1 MSSDARRRKASK
13 GAAPETKKAKTKHGN
28 VSQLYHELVEQGHGT
43 DQEALR
49 EIVWPFLKSA
59 KKQDNE
65 DWRKACLLVAFLVAS
80 QEGKP
85 SVAVF
90 DELNTLSQVVTT
102 LLLND
107 EDYRTTDFHFY
118 CVLLSHE
125 VTRKVLLPHLG
136 VHLLHFIPDR
146 RLQLELKKSASLRRT
161 FSQAGEKPKS
171 MWAVDWINR
180 LLGCFEGR
188 SKHGSMFLSDQVP
201 NDVSAYIHRSLEL
214 LIDILSAFDT
224 REFIMMFL
232 DSIHFAVRCQ
242 LALKEVPRVAH
253 RLVRQL
259 LSRVY
264 SLLQFPVRNDKTP
277 LSKEQVVSIYQSRA
291 SIVQKLCHRYY
302 ADDLPEVVY
311 AGVGL
316 LCNSKYLPNAM
327 GGLEDDKLVDLLHRL
342 RLVDKDDFSGNRE
355 YTMAILVYH
364 LSPPPYPLD
373 ELKGFPLYPT
383 ETLLFDHNVIP
394 PGTFL
399 RKSQVLSIPKLNTQF
414 LSYQDYLLR
423 NFELVR
429 LESSYEI
436 RSDLV
441 DVIKRVHPVVRQSM
455 QDNSNELVLK
465 TDFTGWA
472 RMALELE
479 EQVRIMRV
487 AAPKLGEGV
496 PSQVIA
502 EITIDLVHCGDTI
515 RREWDALSEF
525 DNLFLVAIDAT
536 KMTGAPAPLLS
547 ELDETFSDS
556 ERRVADDED
565 KTFPERFGVMA
576 IRGCMILNIRDEDGN
591 IVNGSTS
598 QDRKQISKGTK
609 RILRVELDP
618 AQYTYDSR
626 SKRGTHVYSTLNLV
640 VRRDGRANNFRAVL
654 ETVRGL
660 MEGSGSIGRVLPP
673 WLQPVLLGYGD
684 PKTADYKSHVIKSYC
699 VKTPGVPKPGAPFDF
714 CDTFLDPKHLLGSFP
729 DNKVHRTGSG
739 TEQERKNFQLEF
751 HEDVVKASSYDF
763 LKNVKGNS
771 VRFTPVQVEAIKSGL
786 SLGLTLI
793 VGPPGTGKSD
803 VAVQIIANL
812 FHSFPSQRTVIITHS
827 NAALNDIF
835 QKIMARGDI
844 DERYMIR
851 LGSGE
856 RDLDVD
862 STHDFSRVGRISHS
876 LARRSQLLERVQQLS
891 ESLGISGK
899 AERGADGSPSYTCE
913 SAGYFQTHYVKK
925 HVNQFVKAAEE
936 AGKDEL
942 GRSFPFSAFFG
953 LQEEAISNMTMDD
966 AQSMFAE
973 IAKMFSELEEYR
985 PLELL
990 RSQRQ
995 RTDYFLMKQAKIVAM
1010 TCTHAAIARSRLI
1023 EMGFQYD
1030 NVVMEEAAQMTE
1042 VESFIPL
1049 LLQRGETDSAV
1060 SVCSR
1065 LKRISLI
1072 GDHNQLPPVVKNL
1085 SFARFSNLDQSLFAR
1100 LIGFGVPH
1108 IQLNRQGRSR
1118 PDIANLFRWRY
1129 DGLGDLQHVVESQE
1143 YRVANAGFAYT
1154 YQFINVEDY
1163 QGKGETTPTAYYYQN
1178 IGEAEFA
1185 VALFQFMVMIG
1196 YSPSKISLL
1205 TTYNGQKELILD
1217 VLKQRCGHGTPFAGL
1232 SPSTVSTVDQY
1243 QGQQNDYIILSLVRT
1258 QSVGYLRDV
1267 RRCVVAFS
1275 RGRLGLY
1282 VLGRQSLFETCHE
1295 LTPMMEHFRERPNKL
1310 QIVPGEHYPS
1320 TRATD
1325 NGLAKGQAF
1334 EVSDVGH
1341 LGSMVH
1347 EMLKQWTQAS

>member
-13 GAAPETKKAKTKHGN
+13 EAIPEAKKAKTKHASI
-28 VSQLYHELVEQGHGT
+28 SQLYDDIVDQGHGS
-43 DQEALR
+43 DQEALHD
-49 EIVWPFLKSA
+49 IVWPFLKST
-59 KKQDNE
+59 KEQDNE
-65 DWRKACLLVAFLVAS
+65 EWRKACLLVAFLVTS
-80 QEGKP
+80 QEGKS

-90 DELNTLSQVVTT
+90 DDLNILSQVVST
-102 LLLND
+102 LLVD
-107 EDYRTTDFHFY
+107 DKGYKATDIHF
-118 CVLLSHE
+118 CCILLSHE
-125 VTRKVLLPHLG
+125 VTRKVLLPHIG
-136 VHLLHFIPDR
+136 VQLLHFISKR
-146 RLQLELKKSASLRRT
+146 RLELELKKSASLRRS
-161 FSQAGEKPKS
+161 FSQAGEKPEK
-171 MWAVDWINR
+171 MWASGWINR
-180 LLGCFEGR
+180 LLEYFEGKT
-188 SKHGSMFLSDQVP
+188 KHGGMFLSDHVP
-201 NDVSAYIHRSLEL
+201 KDISAYILRSLEL
-214 LIDILSAFDT
+214 LIDMLSAFDT
-224 REFIMMFL
+224 REFIMLYL

-242 LALKEVPRVAH
+242 LALKEAPRVAH

-264 SLLQFPVRNDKTP
+264 SLLQFPVRIDKTP
-277 LSKEQVVSIYQSRA
+277 LSKEEIVSAYHSRA

-316 LCNSKYLPNAM
+316 LCNGKYLPNAM
-327 GGLEDDKLVDLLHRL
+327 GGLDEDKLVDLLHRL
-342 RLVDKDDFSGNRE
+342 RLVDRNDFAGNRE
-355 YTMAILVYH
+355 YALAILVHH

-373 ELKGFPLYPT
+373 ELKAFPLYPT

-441 DVIKRVHPVVRQSM
+441 DVIKRIHPVVRQSM
-455 QDNSNELVLK
+455 QDNSNELGLK

-487 AAPKLGEGV
+487 APPKLGEGV

-515 RREWDALSEF
+515 RREWDALNEF

-536 KMTGAPAPLLS
+536 KMTGAPAPFLS

-565 KTFPERFGVMA
+565 KTFPERFGVLA
-576 IRGCMILNIRDEDGN
+576 IRGCMVLNIRDEDGN
-591 IVNGSTS
+591 FVNSSTS
-598 QDRKQISKGTK
+598 QDRKQNSKGTK

-640 VRRDGRANNFRAVL
+640 VRRDGRANNFKAVL
-654 ETVRGL
+654 ETIRGL

-684 PKTADYKSHVIKSYC
+684 PITAHYKSHVIKSYS

-714 CDTFLDPKHLLGSFP
+714 CDTFLDPKHLLDSF
-729 DNKVHRTGSG
+729 DNKVLITDSDAR
-739 TEQERKNFQLEF
+739 QERKNFQLEF
-751 HEDVVKASSYDF
+751 HENDVKALSYDF

-862 STHDFSRVGRISHS
+862 STHDFSRVGRISYS

-913 SAGYFQTHYVKK
+913 SASYFQTHYVKK
-925 HVNQFVKAAEE
+925 HIDQFVKGAKD

-942 GRSFPFSAFFG
+942 GRKFPFSVFFG
-953 LQEEAISNMTMDD
+953 LQEEAIRNMTMDD
-966 AQSMFAE
+966 ALAMFEE
-973 IAKMFSELEEYR
+973 IAIIFSELEEYR

-1049 LLQRGETDSAV
+1049 LLQRGESDSAV

-1065 LKRISLI
+1065 LKRVSLI

-1129 DGLGDLQHVVESQE
+1129 DGLGDLQHVVESPE
-1143 YRVANAGFAYT
+1143 YNAANAGFAYT

-1178 IGEAEFA
+1178 MGEAEYA

-1196 YSPSKISLL
+1196 YSPSKISIL

-1232 SPSTVSTVDQY
+1232 TPSTVSTVDQY

-1295 LTPMMEHFRERPNKL
+1295 LKPMMENFSERPNKL
-1310 QIVPGEHYPS
+1310 QIVPGEHSPA
-1320 TRATD
+1320 TRAA
-1325 NGLAKGQAF
+1325 NKGLAKGKAF
-1334 EVSDVGH
+1334 EVSDVSH